1 MGTTVWIEICSLQ
14 RIMVD
19 GGDNH
24 ESYLKDGVD
33 WILEK
38 FVIAIVDNWTVF
50 QMTVLVAPR

>member
-1 MGTTVWIEICSLQ
+1 VWIEICSLQ

-38 FVIAIVDNWTVF
+38 FVIAIVDN
-50 QMTVLVAPR
+50 